1 MKKVLFTAT
10 VVKKHIMEFHI
21 PYLRLFQEQGWETAV
36 AAKNDYDDPADCVI
50 PYCDAYFDVQFDRSP
65 LKRTNIQ
72 TYRTLKKIIREGRY
86 DIIHCH
92 TPVGAAVT
100 RLAAVAARK
109 CGTKI
114 IYTAHGFHFYQ
125 GAAWK
130 NWLIF
135 YPIEWVLAH
144 LTDVLITINTED
156 YQFAQRKLHAKRVE
170 YVPGVGV
177 DTQRFC
183 RNRQLGIEKRQE
195 LGLSEDD
202 FVILTVAELIPRKN
216 HQVVLHALRQLK
228 ETPAYEN
235 LKYVICGD
243 GILMEELKQLVRS
256 LGIQD
261 HVLFLGYRDDIE
273 ALCNASDLFAFMSHQ
288 EGLPVALM
296 EAMCC
301 GLPAICSKIRGNVDL
316 IEDGQDGLLLD
327 NTPQAVADGILKL
340 YGDPEYRKK
349 LGAAAEEKIRQ
360 YDIQTISEKMK
371 RIYFDM

>member
-72 TYRTLKKIIREGRY
+72 TYRMLKKIIREGQY

-100 RLAAVAARK
+100 RLAAIGARK
-109 CGTKI
+109 RGTKV

-125 GAAWK
+125 GAPVK

-135 YPIEWVLAH
+135 YPIEWLLAR

-156 YQFAQRKLHAKRVE
+156 YALAQKKLHAKRVE
-170 YVPGVGV
+170 YVPGVGL
-177 DTQRFC
+177 DTRRFC
-183 RNRQLGIEKRQE
+183 RNDQRGSLKRQA

-216 HQVVLHALRQLK
+216 HLVVLHALSQLK

-349 LGAAAEEKIRQ
+349 LGTAAEEKIRQ
-360 YDIQTISEKMK
+360 YDIQNISERMK
-371 RIYFDM
+371 RIYFDT

>member
-72 TYRTLKKIIREGRY
+72 TYRTLKKIIREGQY

-100 RLAAVAARK
+100 RLAAIGARK
-109 CGTKI
+109 RGTKV

-125 GAAWK
+125 GAPVK

-135 YPIEWVLAH
+135 YPIEWLLAR

-156 YQFAQRKLHAKRVE
+156 YAFAQKKLHAKRVE
-170 YVPGVGV
+170 YVPGVGL
-177 DTQRFC
+177 DTRRFC
-183 RNRQLGIEKRQE
+183 RNDQRGSLKRQA

-216 HQVVLHALRQLK
+216 HLVVLHALSQLK

>member
-72 TYRTLKKIIREGRY
+72 TYRTLKKIIREGQY

-109 CGTKI
+109 RGTKV

-125 GAAWK
+125 GAPVK

-135 YPIEWVLAH
+135 YPIEWLLAR

-156 YQFAQRKLHAKRVE
+156 YALAQKKLHAKRVE
-170 YVPGVGV
+170 YVPGVGL
-177 DTQRFC
+177 DTRRFC
-183 RNRQLGIEKRQE
+183 RNDQRGSLKRQA

-216 HQVVLHALRQLK
+216 HLVVLHALSQLK

>member
-72 TYRTLKKIIREGRY
+72 TYRTLKKIIREGQY

-100 RLAAVAARK
+100 RLAAIGARK
-109 CGTKI
+109 RGTKV

-125 GAAWK
+125 GAPVK

-135 YPIEWVLAH
+135 YPIEWLLAR

-156 YQFAQRKLHAKRVE
+156 YAFAQKKLHAKRVE
-170 YVPGVGV
+170 YVPGVGL
-177 DTQRFC
+177 DTRRFC
-183 RNRQLGIEKRQE
+183 RNDQRGSLKRQA

-216 HQVVLHALRQLK
+216 HLVVLHALSQLK

-360 YDIQTISEKMK
+360 YDIQNISERMK
-371 RIYFDM
+371 RIYFDT